1 MPATVIDDH
10 LLRDVLVGSR
20 GPDLDGAAPDGIATT
35 GLWLYRLCSSFAN
48 PAVMG
53 KLSGPV
59 TVLPEGLQARFR
71 AQLVALPAAIAVLPL
86 RELSWPMALL
96 QNRHRGEGRPLSAAM
111 VEALAAAHRL
121 GGGIVVARDDV
132 GPNLQAAAQ
141 ADGLAFCVL

>member
-20 GPDLDGAAPDGIATT
+20 SADLDGVAPEGIATT

-48 PAVMG
+48 PAVAG

-59 TVLPEGLQARFR
+59 AELPEGLQARFR
-71 AQLVALPAAIAVLPL
+71 AQLVALPAAIEILTL
-86 RELSWPMALL
+86 RELSWPMAVL

-121 GGGIVVARDDV
+121 GGGIAVSRNDV
-132 GPNLQAAAQ
+132 GPNLRAASE
-141 ADGLAFCVL
+141 ADGLPFHIL